1 MRMKLFSVVVLAGGL
16 ALAGCA
22 EQGGP
27 GTKQTIGGGA
37 GALLGG
43 LAGAAVGKSGSSATR
58 AAATGIGAVAGL
70 IIGSE
75 IGRSMDDTDRQRAHQ
90 AAEQAHQA
98 PIGEEITWNN
108 PDSGNY
114 GTVTPTRDGQ
124 NQSGQY
130 CREYRTTVNVG
141 GKVEEA
147 YGTACQQADGTWKI
161 VS

>member
-1 MRMKLFSVVVLAGGL
+1 MTKKFITIAVLAGGL

-27 GTKQTIGGGA
+27 GTKQTIGAGTGA
-37 GALLGG
+37 VLGG

-70 IIGSE
+70 LLGSE
-75 IGRSMDDTDRQRAHQ
+75 IGKHMDQADRDRANQAVSRAHT
-90 AAEQAHQA
+90 A
-98 PIGEEITWNN
+98 PLGEEITWNN

-114 GTVTPTRDGQ
+114 GTVVPTRDGT

-141 GKVEEA
+141 GDVEEA
-147 YGTACQQADGTWKI
+147 YGTACQQSDGSWKI